1 MTLFH
6 KPRVS
11 VPINLSKVKLMKA
24 VFFFLLFLIPV
35 SFFGQRDSI
44 DGINLKKVA
53 EVRKVLE
60 SKLSGSV
67 SEQDVLE
74 FVQFVWN
81 SRSTFIPF
89 QYFDLLNPDLIGWND
104 DPTKPVDLAY
114 LNQAFTQLKNKEN
127 VRVEFIEMYDYYD
140 FYDAAHKKSDYFIEY
155 RIHFI
160 NKTSF
165 GENTENYVDLQID
178 VINGYITSLFH
189 VLNKV

>member
-1 MTLFH
+1 MKLVLF
-6 KPRVS
+6 
-11 VPINLSKVKLMKA
+11 LFL
-24 VFFFLLFLIPV
+24 FLLPV

-53 EVRKVLE
+53 EVRKMVE

-74 FVQFVWN
+74 FAQFVWN
-81 SRSTFIPF
+81 SRSTVIPF

-104 DPTKPVDLAY
+104 DATKPVDLAY

-178 VINGYITSLFH
+178 VINGCITSLFH

>member
-1 MTLFH
+1 MKVVLILF
-6 KPRVS
+6 
-11 VPINLSKVKLMKA
+11 
-24 VFFFLLFLIPV
+24 LFLIPV

-53 EVRKVLE
+53 EVRKVVE

-127 VRVEFIEMYDYYD
+127 V
-140 FYDAAHKKSDYFIEY
+140 
-155 RIHFI
+155 
-160 NKTSF
+160 
-165 GENTENYVDLQID
+165 
-178 VINGYITSLFH
+178 
-189 VLNKV
+189 